1 MHTELRTDIT
11 IAELCKGFVYNE
23 SEGKGL
29 YGWNGKLI
37 IQPEYQRNYIY
48 NDGKKD
54 VAVAQSVLRGFP
66 LGLIYLTLR
75 SDGMYE
81 VLDGQQRITSLGRF
95 LTNKLPIVYDG
106 REQNFNSLNEEQ
118 KKKFADTRLTIY
130 ICQGTEKE
138 IKDWFQIISIG
149 GVRLNDQEMRN
160 AIYSGPFVTA
170 LKALYSNSQNPMQ
183 QKWGSYVKG
192 DPKRQEVLQTALE
205 WASKGKDNIEGYM
218 AEHRK
223 DGNIKPVT
231 VYFDSVIDWVSS
243 VFPTLYSEQCGLDWG
258 RLYERYHNT
267 PYNPEITEAEVARLM
282 ADEYVTNKK
291 GIFEYVL
298 GGCRDTRLL
307 NIRLFDKHTIKTVYE
322 RQTKEAKAKG
332 VSNCPMCAM
341 SSNDSV
347 RKHIY
352 RLSEMDA
359 DHVSAWSKGGST
371 SIDNCQML
379 CKTHNRAK
387 GNR

>member
-1 MHTELRTDIT
+1 
-11 IAELCKGFVYNE
+11 
-23 SEGKGL
+23 
-29 YGWNGKLI
+29 
-37 IQPEYQRNYIY
+37 
-48 NDGKKD
+48 
-54 VAVAQSVLRGFP
+54 
-66 LGLIYLTLR
+66 
-75 SDGMYE
+75 
-81 VLDGQQRITSLGRF
+81 
-95 LTNKLPIVYDG
+95 
-106 REQNFNSLNEEQ
+106 
-118 KKKFADTRLTIY
+118 
-130 ICQGTEKE
+130 
-138 IKDWFQIISIG
+138 
-149 GVRLNDQEMRN
+149 VRLNDQEMRN

-267 PYNPEITEAEVARLM
+267 PYNPEYTEAEVARLM

-322 RQTKEAKAKG
+322 RQTQEAKAKG
-332 VSNCPMCAM
+332 VSNCPLCAM

-352 RLSEMDA
+352 RPSEMDA

>member
-1 MHTELRTDIT
+1 MHTDLRTDIT

-23 SEGKGL
+23 QEGKGL

-75 SDGMYE
+75 GDGMYE

-95 LTNKLPIVYDG
+95 FTNKLPIVYDG

-138 IKDWFQIISIG
+138 IKDWFQIINIG

-258 RLYERYHNT
+258 SLYERYHNT
-267 PYNPEITEAEVARLM
+267 PYNPENTEAEVARLM

-298 GGCRDTRLL
+298 GGCRDTKLL

-322 RQTKEAKAKG
+322 RQTQEAKAKG
-332 VSNCPMCAM
+332 VSNCPLCAM

-352 RLSEMDA
+352 HLSEMDA
-359 DHVSAWSKGGST
+359 DHVSAWSKGGAT

-379 CKTHNRAK
+379 CKTHNRMK

>member
-1 MHTELRTDIT
+1 MNTELRTDIT

-75 SDGMYE
+75 GDGMYE

-138 IKDWFQIISIG
+138 IKDWFQIINIG

-223 DGNIKPVT
+223 DDNIKPVT

-267 PYNPEITEAEVARLM
+267 PYNPENTEAEVARLM

-298 GGCRDTRLL
+298 GDCRDTRLL

-322 RQTKEAKAKG
+322 RQTQEAKAKG

-379 CKTHNRAK
+379 CKTHNRMK

>member
-1 MHTELRTDIT
+1 MQTILRTDIT

-75 SDGMYE
+75 GDGMYE

-138 IKDWFQIISIG
+138 IKDWFQIINIG

-205 WASKGKDNIEGYM
+205 WASKGRDNIEGYM

-258 RLYERYHNT
+258 CLYERYHNT
-267 PYNPEITEAEVARLM
+267 PYNPENTEAEVARLM

-298 GGCRDTRLL
+298 GGCRDTKLL

-322 RQTKEAKAKG
+322 RQTQEAKAKG
-332 VSNCPMCAM
+332 VSNCPLCAM

-352 RLSEMDA
+352 HLSEMDA
-359 DHVSAWSKGGST
+359 DHVSAWSKGGAT

-379 CKTHNRAK
+379 CKTHNRMK

>member
-1 MHTELRTDIT
+1 
-11 IAELCKGFVYNE
+11 
-23 SEGKGL
+23 
-29 YGWNGKLI
+29 
-37 IQPEYQRNYIY
+37 
-48 NDGKKD
+48 
-54 VAVAQSVLRGFP
+54 
-66 LGLIYLTLR
+66 
-75 SDGMYE
+75 
-81 VLDGQQRITSLGRF
+81 
-95 LTNKLPIVYDG
+95 
-106 REQNFNSLNEEQ
+106 
-118 KKKFADTRLTIY
+118 
-130 ICQGTEKE
+130 
-138 IKDWFQIISIG
+138 
-149 GVRLNDQEMRN
+149 
-160 AIYSGPFVTA
+160 
-170 LKALYSNSQNPMQ
+170 
-183 QKWGSYVKG
+183 
-192 DPKRQEVLQTALE
+192 
-205 WASKGKDNIEGYM
+205 
-218 AEHRK
+218 
-223 DGNIKPVT
+223 
-231 VYFDSVIDWVSS
+231 
-243 VFPTLYSEQCGLDWG
+243 
-258 RLYERYHNT
+258 
-267 PYNPEITEAEVARLM
+267 M

-352 RLSEMDA
+352 HLSEMDA

>member
-138 IKDWFQIISIG
+138 IKDWFQIINIG

-307 NIRLFDKHTIKTVYE
+307 NIRLFDNHTIKTVYE

-352 RLSEMDA
+352 HLSEMDA

>member
-1 MHTELRTDIT
+1 MHTDLRTDIT

-23 SEGKGL
+23 QEGKGL

-75 SDGMYE
+75 GDGMYE

-95 LTNKLPIVYDG
+95 FTNKLPIVYDG

-138 IKDWFQIISIG
+138 IKDWFQIINIG

-258 RLYERYHNT
+258 SLYERYHNT
-267 PYNPEITEAEVARLM
+267 PYNPENTEAEVARLM

-298 GGCRDTRLL
+298 GGCRDTKLL

-322 RQTKEAKAKG
+322 RQTQEAKAKG
-332 VSNCPMCAM
+332 VSNCPLCAM

-352 RLSEMDA
+352 HLSEMDA